1 MIPLDQVLLVALLH
15 LLVGGAGM
23 LMRRPALD
31 VLICGVVGAAGALL
45 VFAAGAGQPGA
56 AGQVEG
62 LVLMAVLV
70 SVAAVGGAVIFCFHR
85 FRRTVVLDEQN
96 RLRE

>member
-1 MIPLDQVLLVALLH
+1 MIPLDQVLLLALLH

-23 LMRRPALD
+23 LMRRPALS
-31 VLICGVVGAAGALL
+31 VLVCAVVGAAGALL
-45 VFAAGAGQPGA
+45 VFASGAGQPGA
-56 AGQVEG
+56 TGQVEG
-62 LVLMAVLV
+62 LVFLAVLV
-70 SVAAVGGAVIFCFHR
+70 SAALVGGAVIFCFYQ